1 MQTPEN
7 TKIKST
13 TIDGNPVDIHYKDCI
28 YTTAIFN
35 FSLIDRIRILF
46 GRNVTYKRQ
55 FYTTQEVVIVHS
67 EEDIN
72 VAPIFKRRAK
82 TPQYAYVDVP
92 VGVVKANQATENLKK
107 LQASK
112 KESLYNLTL
121 WQWFCLIPIWL
132 LWLFHDSKKRMTF
145 HEVMKGMEP
154 HEHKYTK
161 PFFEHGYHFLQC
173 EHEGCKLC
181 EFDDADNKNA
191 PFPLKKD

>member
-1 MQTPEN
+1 MEVPEN
-7 TKIKST
+7 TKIKSIV
-13 TIDGNPVDIHYKDCI
+13 IDGNPVDIHYRDCI
-28 YTTAIFN
+28 YSTTIFG
-35 FSLIDRIRILF
+35 FSLVDRLRILF
-46 GRNVTYKRQ
+46 GKAVTLKKQY
-55 FYTTQEVVIVHS
+55 YTTQEVVIVYQDT
-67 EEDIN
+67 EVK
-72 VAPIFKRRAK
+72 VAPIFKSRAK
-82 TPQYAYVDVP
+82 TPQYAYVDMP
-92 VGVVKANQATENLKK
+92 VGEGGVGTLNQTSGELKPK
-107 LQASK
+107 
-112 KESLYNLTL
+112 YNLTL
-121 WQWFCLIPIWL
+121 FQWLELIPIGI

>member
-7 TKIKST
+7 TKIKSI
-13 TIDGNPVDIHYKDCI
+13 TIDGNPVDIHYRDCI
-28 YTTAIFN
+28 YSTTIFG
-35 FSLIDRIRILF
+35 FSLVDRLRILF
-46 GRNVTYKRQ
+46 GKAVTLKKQY
-55 FYTTQEVVIVHS
+55 YTTQEVVIVYQDT
-67 EEDIN
+67 EVK

-92 VGVVKANQATENLKK
+92 VGEGAGDVNQTSGELKPK
-107 LQASK
+107 
-112 KESLYNLTL
+112 YNLTL
-121 WQWFCLIPIWL
+121 FQRFCLIPIWL
-132 LWLFHDSKKRMTF
+132 LWLFHDSKKRRTF

>member
-1 MQTPEN
+1 MEVPEN
-7 TKIKST
+7 TKIKSIV
-13 TIDGNPVDIHYKDCI
+13 IDGKNVEIHYKDCI
-28 YTTAIFN
+28 FSTTTLN

-46 GRNVTYKRQ
+46 GRQVTLKKEY
-55 FYTTQEVVIVHS
+55 YTTEEVVVVHV
-67 EEDIN
+67 EDNIS
-72 VAPIFKRRAK
+72 VLPIFKKRAK
-82 TPQYAYVDVP
+82 TPQYAYVDMP
-92 VGVVKANQATENLKK
+92 VGEGGTNQIGENLKK
-107 LQASK
+107 LEDTK
-112 KESLYNLTL
+112 KKHLYNLTL
-121 WQWFCLIPIWL
+121 WQWLCLIPIWI
-132 LWLFHDSKKRMTF
+132 LWLFYDSKKRMTF